1 MTTGIKTSFKKGW
14 AGELYLQYKDSN
26 DTNFKLY
33 CKWYCTILTKVI
45 IAAKQAYYDNTITKS
60 QNKMKTVWENVK
72 GKTSNDELNK
82 GMATIQDDDITA
94 NILNQFLID
103 LINYFYQQLIK
114 LWILLK
120 QIKMKLYQVQTL

>member
-1 MTTGIKTSFKKGW
+1 
-14 AGELYLQYKDSN
+14 
-26 DTNFKLY
+26 
-33 CKWYCTILTKVI
+33 
-45 IAAKQAYYDNTITKS
+45 
-60 QNKMKTVWENVK
+60 MKTVWENVK